1 MLDTQDSDEDK
12 QNVLVAKIDNV
23 KNVSQLL
30 KAVHFKESA
39 VVVVTS
45 DGLKVTVEDSKCV
58 QANAFIQ
65 ADMFQ
70 QFVLSQETL
79 SFKINLSVLLEC
91 LNIFGSGGTA
101 GATTALKMCY
111 AGDGHPLVIVL
122 EESGVLT
129 DCSIKTQLP
138 EDTMDFNFNS
148 SDVVNKTIIRS
159 DCLREALA
167 EMDGDC
173 DLMELVF
180 CPTPPLLQFAAVGA
194 GIESKVIVIVFC
206 PTPPLL
212 QFAAVGAGI
221 ESKVEV
227 AGDSDLVELFQCPRT
242 STSRYRLALM
252 KLSLKPLAQSQKVSL
267 RTDARGFLCLQYMI
281 KTDDGHICFVE
292 FFCSPEED

>member
-1 MLDTQDSDEDK
+1 M
-12 QNVLVAKIDNV
+12 I
-23 KNVSQLL
+23 
-30 KAVHFKESA
+30 
-39 VVVVTS
+39 VVTT

-79 SFKINLSVLLEC
+79 SFKINLTVLLEC
-91 LNIFGSGGTA
+91 LNIFGSGSAA

-148 SDVVNKTIIRS
+148 SDVVNKAIIRS

-180 CPTPPLLQFAAVGA
+180 
-194 GIESKVIVIVFC
+194 SHS
-206 PTPPLL
+206 PPLL

-242 STSRYRLALM
+242 SSSRYRLALM
-252 KLSLKPLAQSQKVSL
+252 KLSVKPLAQSQKVSL

>member
-1 MLDTQDSDEDK
+1 MLDTQEAEEDK

-30 KAVHFKESA
+30 KAVHFRESA
-39 VVVVTS
+39 MVVVTS

-70 QFVLSQETL
+70 QFVLSEETL
-79 SFKINLSVLLEC
+79 SFKINLSVLLDC
-91 LNIFGSGGTA
+91 LNIFGSGSTA

-111 AGDGHPLVIVL
+111 AGEGHPLVIVL

-138 EDTMDFNFNS
+138 EDIMEFSFNS
-148 SDVVNKTIIRS
+148 SDVVNKAIVKS

-167 EMDGDC
+167 EMDVDC
-173 DLMELVF
+173 DVMELVF
-180 CPTPPLLQFAAVGA
+180 CPSPPRLQLSAVGA
-194 GIESKVIVIVFC
+194 GME
-206 PTPPLL
+206 T
-212 QFAAVGAGI
+212 
-221 ESKVEV
+221 KVEIG
-227 AGDSDLVELFQCPRT
+227 GDSELVELFQCPRT
-242 STSRYRLALM
+242 SSSRYRLAMM
-252 KLSLKPLAQSQKVSL
+252 KLSGKPLAQSQKVSL

-292 FFCSPEED
+292 FFCSPEEE

>member
-194 GIESKVIVIVFC
+194 GIESKV
-206 PTPPLL
+206 
-212 QFAAVGAGI
+212 
-221 ESKVEV
+221 EV

-292 FFCSPEED
+292 FFMVTGVGGSWAGS